1 MKAEEEEVHRGSS
14 SNSKRDLHILLKRPK
29 SQISTSKSATKK
41 LSNNILRKWHMPKN
55 CKFRFRKR
63 RRKRLSKSRNKSKKT

>member
-1 MKAEEEEVHRGSS
+1 MKAGEEEVHRGSS

-41 LSNNILRKWHMPKN
+41 LSNNILRK
-55 CKFRFRKR
+55 
-63 RRKRLSKSRNKSKKT
+63 